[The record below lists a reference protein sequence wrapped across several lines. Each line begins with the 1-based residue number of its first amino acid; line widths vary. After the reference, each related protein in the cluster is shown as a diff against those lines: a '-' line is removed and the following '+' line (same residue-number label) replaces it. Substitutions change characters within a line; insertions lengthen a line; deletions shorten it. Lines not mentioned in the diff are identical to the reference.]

1 MQPTRQLA
9 RLAAA
14 STATIFMTVAA
25 LGPVFA
31 AEGDADDKGADKSA
45 ATHGSVTSEERRS
58 ESASAGSGARS
69 DSRGTPENH
78 TTGPDHSSGN
88 ASTTGEVTSPQP
100 ESNADRT
107 DRGANAGTCSGDQRD
122 HAYCSTRDGSPS
134 QNGVGDGKA
143 TGRPAAGSVG
153 KADNKNPKGQYP
165 DGSDRNAGYEC
176 DRNQGIGQGNPAHT
190 GCVVDEKPKPKP
202 DEPKKPK
209 DKKPGEKPDKPKKP
223 GDKKPGDKPKKPG
236 EKPEKPGEKP
246 EKPIDKPEKPID
258 KPDEK
263 PGEKPGEK
271 PDEKPVTPVVPE
283 QPVTPVVPEQPEGED
298 ELPAV
303 TPVAPG
309 GPGPMPVVAPAP
321 EVAGVQGG
329 VVAPAAAVAP
339 SAGVLPATG
348 AGEYSLIVMAGLG
361 LLAAGGLL
369 AMRRRPQSV
378 R

>member
-31 AEGDADDKGADKSA
+31 AEGDADDKGADRSA
-45 ATHGSVTSEERRS
+45 ATHGSVKSEERRS
-58 ESASAGSGARS
+58 ESASAGSGAR
-69 DSRGTPENH
+69 H

-223 GDKKPGDKPKKPG
+223 G

-246 EKPIDKPEKPID
+246 EKPIDKPD
-258 KPDEK
+258 
-263 PGEKPGEK
+263 EKPGEK